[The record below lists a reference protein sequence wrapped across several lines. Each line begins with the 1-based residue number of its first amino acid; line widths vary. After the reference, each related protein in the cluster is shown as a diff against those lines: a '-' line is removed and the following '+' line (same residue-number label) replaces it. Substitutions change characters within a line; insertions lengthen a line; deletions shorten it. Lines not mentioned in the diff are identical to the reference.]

1 MSAVARTLQPF
12 DEDNIIPTYGF
23 GDVETKEN
31 NCFPFFPNRHCH
43 GLGEVLERYNEIASG
58 IQMSGPTSFAPCIR
72 KAVQLVKEEKS
83 FHVLVIIADGQVDR
97 RDETIR
103 AIVEASAYP
112 MAIVVIGV
120 GDGPWEDMIEF
131 DDDLPQRD
139 FDNFQFVDFHA
150 IERESVES
158 GQPIDPQFA
167 MWTLME
173 LPKQF
178 RTLKQR
184 QMI

>member
-1 MSAVARTLQPF
+1 M
-12 DEDNIIPTYGF
+12 E
-23 GDVETKEN
+23 
-31 NCFPFFPNRHCH
+31 
-43 GLGEVLERYNEIASG
+43 
-58 IQMSGPTSFAPCIR
+58 
-72 KAVQLVKEEKS
+72 LVKEEKS